1 LLAIA
6 WLEISFIV
14 LLLSMLSLAGLLGL
28 VVVVRLVE
36 PRGLKYLMRRGF
48 ERSEFSKLFR

>member
-1 LLAIA
+1 MLAIA

-14 LLLSMLSLAGLLGL
+14 LLLGMLGLAGLLGI
-28 VVVVRLVE
+28 VVVVRIVE
-36 PRGLKYLMRRGF
+36 PRGLKYLLRRSF